1 MKDFVPKGTGNSRFL
16 KSVSNFL
23 SLYPSYEDFVAALVA
38 GTLPIDLNGINAE
51 GVTQVGTGLTKANFL
66 TDATATALELS
77 QADPTVN
84 DALYA
89 LSQKTQPAML
99 NIHTNSGVVVRATKG
114 SKVLS
119 ATANS
124 SGLAVLYPDEFGTWT
139 LSATISGK
147 TLTVPFEIDAIAVFD
162 FVMTTNLETAS
173 WALIHAVS
181 EAGNAASVWSVGDK
195 KTVNIGGV
203 NYQAQIIGFN
213 HDTKT
218 AGGKA
223 GITFQ
228 LVDCL
233 NSTEQMETSNTNA
246 NGWEGCKMRK
256 TTLPNILTQL
266 PEDLQTCIVPVN
278 KVSSVGNNSSSLET
292 TSDKLFL
299 LSEIEIFG
307 ATTYSFAGEGTQYAW
322 YAAGNTKVK
331 KVNGS
336 ANYWWGRSPRSG
348 GTTYFCGVYSNGV
361 AYSGDANGSYGVSFG
376 FCV

>member
-89 LSQKTQPAML
+89 LSQKTQPAVL

-336 ANYWWGRSPRSG
+336 ANCWWERSPRSG
-348 GTTYFCGVYSNGV
+348 DTANFCDVNSDGTAGYNGANV
-361 AYSGDANGSYGVSFG
+361 ANGVSFG